1 MECYAQTISVSLS
14 LKLKPV
20 NAKVDVHFFYRERY
34 VDYTLRP
41 WGGGGGSLKGSLVRD
56 VPLRASKPDPF
67 SRHSNRLSRYP
78 V

>member
-34 VDYTLRP
+34 VDYT
-41 WGGGGGSLKGSLVRD
+41 GGGGGGGGG
-56 VPLRASKPDPF
+56 
-67 SRHSNRLSRYP
+67 H
-78 V
+78 

>member
-20 NAKVDVHFFYRERY
+20 NAKVDIYFFYRERY
-34 VDYTLRP
+34 VDCTLCP
-41 WGGGGGSLKGSLVRD
+41 WGALKGSLVRD

-67 SRHSNRLSRYP
+67 SRDSNCLSRYP

>member
-20 NAKVDVHFFYRERY
+20 NAKVDIYFFYRERY
-34 VDYTLRP
+34 VDCTLCP
-41 WGGGGGSLKGSLVRD
+41 CSLKGSLVRD
-56 VPLRASKPDPF
+56 VLLRASKPDPF
-67 SRHSNRLSRYP
+67 SRDSNCLSRYP